1 MEARHTLTALGL
13 IIAAIVAANT
23 PACNPPM
30 EFAPLSQ
37 QAKQIC
43 DEVYADSADRSGYG
57 DCIRKAKAGL
67 EKY

>member
-1 MEARHTLTALGL
+1 METRHTLTALGL

-23 PACNPPM
+23 PACNPPTS
-30 EFAPLSQ
+30 FSPVSQ

-43 DEVYADSADRSGYG
+43 DEVYADSFDRSGYA
-57 DCIRKAKAGL
+57 DCIRTAKARL